1 MEVHLSPTR
10 EDYLKI
16 IYELGGRVTRVPNK
30 EIAKKLG
37 ISPPTVTEMMHTLVS
52 MGWIEYVPYRGS
64 MLTDTGVEEAKKLI
78 HKHRL
83 WEVFLVEHLG
93 FSLEDVHDEAE
104 VLEHAT
110 SDTLANKLYHFL
122 GTPDYCP
129 HGGAISFNKIE
140 EQDNE
145 AIPLP
150 EVGKGVRVKILR
162 HVNEEKLLVY
172 FKNHNLN
179 LLDII
184 IVKEFDKSLD
194 LLHIYNETN
203 GEDVYISEKTSHYIF
218 VKKED

>member
-30 EIAKKLG
+30 EIAKKLC

-52 MGWIEYVPYRGS
+52 IGWIEYVPYRGS
-64 MLTDTGVEEAKKLI
+64 MLTETGVEEAKKLI

-83 WEVFLVEHLG
+83 WEVFLVEHLK

-122 GTPDYCP
+122 GKPDYCP

>member
-1 MEVHLSPTR
+1 MSPTR

-30 EIAKKLG
+30 EIAKKLD

-52 MGWIEYVPYRGS
+52 IGWIEYVPYRGS
-64 MLTDTGVEEAKKLI
+64 MLTETGVEEAKKLI

-83 WEVFLVEHLG
+83 WEVFLVEHLK

-122 GTPDYCP
+122 GKPDYCP

>member
-1 MEVHLSPTR
+1 
-10 EDYLKI
+10 
-16 IYELGGRVTRVPNK
+16 
-30 EIAKKLG
+30 
-37 ISPPTVTEMMHTLVS
+37 MMHTLVS
-52 MGWIEYVPYRGS
+52 IGWIEYVPYRGS
-64 MLTDTGVEEAKKLI
+64 MLTETGVEEAKKLI

-83 WEVFLVEHLG
+83 WEVFLVEHLK

-122 GTPDYCP
+122 GKPDYCP

>member
-1 MEVHLSPTR
+1 MSPTR

-30 EIAKKLG
+30 EIAMKLN

-52 MGWIEYVPYRGS
+52 IGWIEYVPYRGS
-64 MLTDTGVEEAKKLI
+64 MLTEVGVEEAKKLI

-93 FSLEDVHDEAE
+93 YSLEDVHDEAE

-122 GTPDYCP
+122 GKPDYCP

-150 EVGKGVRVKILR
+150 EVGKGVRAQILR

-172 FKNHNLN
+172 FKNHNLS

-218 VKKED
+218 VKQVD